1 MDPKTVNLRAFR
13 HPGPLLVLAVTLLMG
28 GGYAARA
35 QDGRDP
41 SGTASASPLDA
52 APPASAAAMEPV
64 ALEELLAPI
73 ALYPDALLGAM
84 FATAAH
90 PQEVMDAGNW
100 RLENPALEGPAL
112 DTAAEKAGFGPGA
125 RALLAFPT
133 VLDMMCQ
140 NFDWTQQL
148 GAAFNTDQGALMAA
162 AQRLRAQAL
171 AAGNLASSPE
181 QQVEQRTINEQ
192 QVVEIRPTNPTQV
205 YVPQYNPEA
214 VYNQPSSAPVQ
225 YVAVPGALG
234 VTQVVA
240 GPSTGDLIAAGVI
253 GFTTAVIVANI
264 FNQNRYPADYYTYY
278 RYPYPRW
285 GFGFFYYDNRP
296 WYARGYRYHPN
307 YGYGGY
313 RHGYRGGRH
322 YRPPS
327 DYPYVWNQPG
337 PWHQASP
344 GYRPNTV
351 VTVNTTQVTYF
362 NRFGNNQNLSAGS
375 KPRPALVAAP
385 VRARVDVQYRPA
397 SRPPVAAPAVPPG
410 GPPAGQGRPNYQGA
424 PPPRE
429 APKVRAQDADNNWPP
444 ASVKPATPAQPS
456 PVRQPTNGPAPRPT
470 AQPAPRP
477 AAQPTPRPAAQ
488 PAPRPTA
495 QPAPRPAAQPAPRP
509 TAQPTAQSAP
519 GKDHTTP
526 PNSAPKPAKSSKNQT
541 Q

>member
-1 MDPKTVNLRAFR
+1 MDPKTVTLRAFR
-13 HPGPLLVLAVTLLMG
+13 HPGPLLVLAVALLTG
-28 GGYAARA
+28 ASYAAHA
-35 QDGRDP
+35 QDGGNP
-41 SGTASASPLDA
+41 SGTAIASPLDA

-64 ALEELLAPI
+64 ALEELIAPI

-84 FATAAH
+84 FAAAAH

-112 DTAAEKAGFGPGA
+112 DAAAEKAGFGPGT

-148 GAAFNTDQGALMAA
+148 GAAFNADQGALMAA

-192 QVVEIRPTNPTQV
+192 QVVEIRPTTPTQV

-214 VYNQPSSAPVQ
+214 VYTQPSSAPVQ
-225 YVAVPGALG
+225 YVAVPGAPG

-253 GFTTAVIVANI
+253 GFTTAVIIANI
-264 FNQNRYPADYYTYY
+264 FNQNRYPADYYAYY

-322 YRPPS
+322 YHPPS
-327 DYPYVWNQPG
+327 HYPHVWNKPG
-337 PWHQASP
+337 PWHRPPP

-362 NRFGNNQNLSAGS
+362 SRFGQNQNLSDGS

-397 SRPPVAAPAVPPG
+397 SRPPAATSAVQPG
-410 GPPAGQGRPNYQGA
+410 GTGRPSAEQGQPRYQAA
-424 PPPRE
+424 PPPRNV
-429 APKVRAQDADNNWPP
+429 PKISPQDANDKRPP
-444 ASVKPATPAQPS
+444 ASVEPVTQAQPS
-456 PVRQPTNGPAPRPT
+456 PGRQPTNE
-470 AQPAPRP
+470 PAPRP

-488 PAPRPTA
+488 SKPQSKPQPKPRPTP
-495 QPAPRPAAQPAPRP
+495 QPAAQPAP
-509 TAQPTAQSAP
+509 A
-519 GKDHTTP
+519 KDRTTP

>member
-1 MDPKTVNLRAFR
+1 MDKKTALLRAFL
-13 HPGPLLVLAVTLLMG
+13 HPWPRLVLAVALLAG
-28 GGYAARA
+28 VSYAAHA
-35 QDGRDP
+35 QDGRNP
-41 SGTASASPLDA
+41 SDA

-84 FATAAH
+84 FAAAAH

-112 DTAAEKAGFGPGA
+112 DIAAEKAGFGPGT

-148 GAAFNTDQGALMAA
+148 GAAFNADQGALMAA

-192 QVVEIRPTNPTQV
+192 QVVEIRPTTPTQV

-214 VYNQPSSAPVQ
+214 VYTQPASAPVQ
-225 YVAVPGALG
+225 YVAVPGAPG

-253 GFTTAVIVANI
+253 GFTTAVIIANI

-322 YRPPS
+322 YHPPS
-327 DYPYVWNQPG
+327 HYPHVWNQPG
-337 PWHQASP
+337 PWHRPPP

-385 VRARVDVQYRPA
+385 VRARVDAQYRPA
-397 SRPPVAAPAVPPG
+397 SRPPAAAPAVQPAGTGRPS
-410 GPPAGQGRPNYQGA
+410 AGQGQPRYQAA

-429 APKVRAQDADNNWPP
+429 VPKISPQDANGRRPP
-444 ASVKPATPAQPS
+444 ASVEPATPAQPS
-456 PVRQPTNGPAPRPT
+456 PGRQPTNEPAPRPT

-477 AAQPTPRPAAQ
+477 TAQPT
-488 PAPRPTA
+488 
-495 QPAPRPAAQPAPRP
+495 PRP
-509 TAQPTAQSAP
+509 TAQPTPRPTAQPKSQPKSQPTPKPAAQPAP
-519 GKDHTTP
+519 AKDRTP
-526 PNSAPKPAKSSKNQT
+526 SLNAAPKPAKSSMKQT